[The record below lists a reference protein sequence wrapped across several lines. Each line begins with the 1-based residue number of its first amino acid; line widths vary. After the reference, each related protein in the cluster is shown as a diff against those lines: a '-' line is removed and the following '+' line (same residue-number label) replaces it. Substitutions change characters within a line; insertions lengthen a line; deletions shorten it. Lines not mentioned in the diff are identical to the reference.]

1 MFDHRSR
8 MQLFEERHEQEMRSA
23 ADYRMAMRGRPSR
36 RSFRSAVGHS
46 LVRLGRALA
55 SESEPA
61 REPARSR

>member
-8 MQLFEERHEQEMRSA
+8 LQLFEERHEQEMRSA
-23 ADYRMAMRGRPSR
+23 ADYRLAMRGRSSR
-36 RSFRSAVGHS
+36 NFLRSAVGHS